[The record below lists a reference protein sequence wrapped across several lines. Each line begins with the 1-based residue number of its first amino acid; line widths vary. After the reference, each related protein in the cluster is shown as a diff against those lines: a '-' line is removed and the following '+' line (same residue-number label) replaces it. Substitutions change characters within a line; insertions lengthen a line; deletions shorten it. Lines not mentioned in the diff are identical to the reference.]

1 MKAATG
7 ELSLTVITVVLIGFI
22 LGGFYLFWPT
32 ITKTISQQWKDNT
45 TTNNK
50 DANWEG

>member
-22 LGGFYLFWPT
+22 LGGFYLFWDNLIKPT
-32 ITKTISQQWKDNT
+32 IEKQWNDNT
-45 TTNNK
+45 TQETR
-50 DANWEG
+50 EP